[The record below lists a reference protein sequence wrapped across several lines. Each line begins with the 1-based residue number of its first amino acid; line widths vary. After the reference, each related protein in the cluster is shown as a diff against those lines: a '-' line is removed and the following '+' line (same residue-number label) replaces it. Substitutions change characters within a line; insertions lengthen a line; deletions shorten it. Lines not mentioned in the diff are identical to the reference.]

1 MRSNSRPDGGAGLLE
16 LRANPLCVALDFDDP
31 GRCLRVATATAFA
44 GAQKIGLT
52 AFSSGGPDLVRDLVG
67 LGPVFLDLKL
77 HDIPAQVGGAIASIG
92 NLGVSYT
99 TVHAAG
105 GSEMLRAGSEAAP
118 EGLMVLAVT
127 VLTSLSSDDLHAV
140 GVDSNPL
147 EQVLR
152 LAELA
157 LDSGVGGLV
166 CSPQE
171 VREIRQRWGPYSE
184 GGPFLVVPGIRPHGS
199 ASDDQKR
206 TLGPREAVEAGAD
219 LLVVGRPIT
228 AASDPARAAR
238 DILSEVSE

>member
-16 LRANPLCVALDFDDP
+16 LRKNPLCVALDFDDP
-31 GRCLRVATATAFA
+31 ARCIRIATETAFA

-52 AFSSGGPDLVRDLVG
+52 AFSAGGPDLVRDVVA

-77 HDIPAQVGGAIASIG
+77 HDIPAQVAGAVTSVTE
-92 NLGVSYT
+92 LGVSYT

-105 GSEMLRAGSEAAP
+105 GADMLRAGAEAGGD
-118 EGLMVLAVT
+118 GLMVIAVT
-127 VLTSLSSDDLHAV
+127 VLTSLSDRDLESI
-140 GVDSNPL
+140 GVDSGPL
-147 EQVLR
+147 DQVLR

-157 LDSGVGGLV
+157 LNAGVDGLV
-166 CSPQE
+166 CSPLE
-171 VREIRQRWGPYSE
+171 VGAIRRRWGRRAD
-184 GGPFLVVPGIRPHGS
+184 GGPFLVVPGIRPHGA

-206 TLGPREAVEAGAD
+206 TLGPREAVDAGAD

-238 DILSEVSE
+238 EILAEVSE